1 MTNSVNDNMIDA
13 RSEPLEVSDRLPFI
27 DIHCH
32 CLAGLDDGPATM
44 SDSVALCRKMVADGI
59 AVAVATP
66 HLFGGF
72 KDCNEAA
79 KVREAVCLLNEML
92 KNDGVRLKVLAGS
105 EVHVDERLCP
115 LLEEGRIMT
124 LADGGRY
131 ILLELPFQ
139 VSVDI
144 TPLLTELASA
154 GVQCIISHVER
165 IAPFA
170 APRRSL
176 LAWMDRG
183 AHLQITAS
191 SLMGDFGRRV
201 QSLAWSFLESGWAK
215 LVATDSH
222 DLDHRRPRMRAAF
235 ERITA
240 RLGKDVAHLLC
251 SENPSRVVSGQD
263 VLSVS
268 LHDQQG
274 AQR

>member
-1 MTNSVNDNMIDA
+1 MNPTQDNRTPA
-13 RSEPLEVSDRLPFI
+13 QRSRLQQFGAAACV

-32 CLAGLDDGPATM
+32 CLPGLDDGPVTM
-44 SDSVALCRKMVADGI
+44 SDSVSLCRKLVEDGI
-59 AVAVATP
+59 GVAVATP

-79 KVREAVCLLNEML
+79 KVREAVCLLNETL
-92 KNDGVRLKVLAGS
+92 KNDGVPLNVLAGS
-105 EVHVDERLCP
+105 EVQVDERLWRFMK
-115 LLEEGRIMT
+115 EGRIMT

-144 TPLLTELASA
+144 IPLLTEIASA

-170 APRRSL
+170 APRSTL
-176 LAWMDRG
+176 MAWIERG

-201 QSLAWSFLESGWAK
+201 QSLAWSFLESGWAT

-235 ERITA
+235 DRVAA
-240 RLGKDVAHLLC
+240 RLGKDVAHMVC
-251 SENPSRVVSGQD
+251 IENPSRVVSGQD

>member
-1 MTNSVNDNMIDA
+1 MTDSDNDNMINA
-13 RSEPLEVSDRLPFI
+13 RNEPLKASDRLPFV

-44 SDSVALCRKMVADGI
+44 SDSVALCRKMVEDGI

-66 HLFGGF
+66 HLFGRF

-79 KVREAVCLLNEML
+79 KIREAVYLLNETL
-92 KNDGVRLKVLAGS
+92 KSDGVRLKVLAGS
-105 EVHVDERLCP
+105 EVHVDERLCR
-115 LLEEGRIMT
+115 LLKEGRIMT
-124 LADGGRY
+124 LADGGKY
-131 ILLELPFQ
+131 ILLELPQQ
-139 VSVDI
+139 VTVDI
-144 TPLLTELASA
+144 RPLLTELASV

-170 APRRSL
+170 APRRTL
-176 LAWMDRG
+176 LAWMDHC

-235 ERITA
+235 DRVAA
-240 RLGKDVAHLLC
+240 RLGKDVAHMVC
-251 SENPSRVVSGQD
+251 IENPSRVVSGQD
-263 VLSVS
+263 ILPVS
-268 LHDQQG
+268 LCDQQG

>member
-1 MTNSVNDNMIDA
+1 MTDSVNDNMIDA
-13 RSEPLEVSDRLPFI
+13 RSEPPEVSDRLPFV

-44 SDSVALCRKMVADGI
+44 SDSVALCRKMVEDGI

-66 HLFGGF
+66 HLFGRF

-79 KVREAVCLLNEML
+79 KIREAVCLLNETL
-92 KNDGVRLKVLAGS
+92 KNDGVRLNVIAGS
-105 EVHVDERLCP
+105 EVHVDERLCR

-144 TPLLTELASA
+144 TSLLTELASA

-170 APRRSL
+170 APRRTL
-176 LAWMDRG
+176 MAWMEHG

-191 SLMGDFGRRV
+191 SLLGDFGPRV

-222 DLDHRRPRMRAAF
+222 DLDHRRPRMRTAF
-235 ERITA
+235 DRVAT
-240 RLGKDVAHLLC
+240 RLGKDVAHMVC
-251 SENPSRVVSGQD
+251 IENPSRVVSGQD
-263 VLSVS
+263 ILPVS
-268 LHDQQG
+268 LCDQQG

>member
-1 MTNSVNDNMIDA
+1 MTDSVNDNTIHA
-13 RSEPLEVSDRLPFI
+13 RSEPLEVSDRQPYV

-32 CLAGLDDGPATM
+32 CLAALDDGPATM
-44 SDSVALCRKMVADGI
+44 SDSIALCRKMVEDGI

-72 KDCNEAA
+72 KDWNEAA
-79 KVREAVCLLNEML
+79 KVREAVCLLNETL
-92 KNDGVRLKVLAGS
+92 KNDGVPLNVLAGS
-105 EVHVDERLCP
+105 EVHVDERLCRF
-115 LLEEGRIMT
+115 LEDGRIMT

-144 TPLLTELASA
+144 TPLLTELASV

-170 APRRSL
+170 ARRRTL
-176 LAWMDRG
+176 LTWIDHC

-191 SLMGDFGRRV
+191 SLTGDFGRRV

-235 ERITA
+235 DRVAT
-240 RLGKDVAHLLC
+240 RLGKDVAHMVC
-251 SENPSRVVSGQD
+251 IENPSRVVSGQD
-263 VLSVS
+263 ILPVS

>member
-13 RSEPLEVSDRLPFI
+13 RSEPLEVSGRLPFI

-44 SDSVALCRKMVADGI
+44 SDSVALCRKMVEDGI

-72 KDCNEAA
+72 KDYNEAA
-79 KVREAVCLLNEML
+79 KVREAVRLLNETL

-105 EVHVDERLCP
+105 EVHVDERLWRFIK
-115 LLEEGRIMT
+115 EGRIMT

-139 VSVDI
+139 VSVEI
-144 TPLLTELASA
+144 APLLTELASA
-154 GVQCIISHVER
+154 GVQCVISHVER

-170 APRRSL
+170 APRKIL
-176 LAWMDRG
+176 LAWIDRG

-191 SLMGDFGRRV
+191 SLMGGFGRRV

-235 ERITA
+235 DRVAA
-240 RLGKDVAHLLC
+240 RLGKDVAHMVC
-251 SENPSRVVSGQD
+251 IENPSRVVSGQD
-263 VLSVS
+263 ILPVS

>member
-1 MTNSVNDNMIDA
+1 MTDHVSDNMIRA
-13 RSEPLEVSDRLPFI
+13 RSEPLEVSDRRPFV

-44 SDSVALCRKMVADGI
+44 SDAVALCRKMAEDGI

-79 KVREAVCLLNEML
+79 EVREAVRLLNETL
-92 KNDGVRLKVLAGS
+92 KNNGVRLNVLAGS
-105 EVHVDERLCP
+105 EVHVDERLCR
-115 LLEEGRIMT
+115 LLKEGRIMT

-139 VSVDI
+139 VCVDI
-144 TPLLTELASA
+144 APLLTELASA

-170 APRRSL
+170 APRSTL
-176 LAWMDRG
+176 MAWMERG

-191 SLMGDFGRRV
+191 SLMGEFGRRV
-201 QSLAWSFLESGWAK
+201 QSRAWSFLESGWTK

-222 DLDHRRPRMRAAF
+222 DLYHRRPRMRAAF
-235 ERITA
+235 EHISA
-240 RLGKDVAHLLC
+240 RLGEDVAHLVC
-251 SENPSRVVSGQD
+251 SENPARVVSGQD
-263 VLSVS
+263 ILSVS
-268 LHDQQG
+268 LYDQQG
-274 AQR
+274 TQL